1 MITIPRVVFYDI
13 SKERPKRLFYSK
25 YGMRPANIT
34 FLYSF
39 AHLINHMDDES
50 TNSNGKGNNNSNP
63 QEKYG
68 TDGDISKDYDTILK
82 ESAVLTTVSGFL
94 FAFLLNIS
102 INRPSDFSF
111 EDGIILMIALF
122 TITFATSF
130 LSMPV
135 FYHHLQYPYRNIDK
149 FKFRSHRFIVFG
161 TAPLFITLYLG
172 LLLGLKFGL
181 HLAFDS
187 PVIEYWAYILSLV
200 PFASVYIFYRFR
212 K

>member
-1 MITIPRVVFYDI
+1 
-13 SKERPKRLFYSK
+13 
-25 YGMRPANIT
+25 
-34 FLYSF
+34 
-39 AHLINHMDDES
+39 MDDDS
-50 TNSNGKGNNNSNP
+50 ANNNRKEEASDTP
-63 QEKYG
+63 DRYG
-68 TDGDISKDYDTILK
+68 TSGDISKDYDTILK

-122 TITFATSF
+122 TITFATSL

-135 FYHHLQYPYRNIDK
+135 FYHHLQYPYRNIEK
-149 FKFRSHRFIVFG
+149 FKLRSHRFIVFG

-181 HLAFDS
+181 HLAFES
-187 PVIEYWAYILSLV
+187 PVVEYWAYIFSV
-200 PFASVYIFYRFR
+200 IPFVSIYVFYRLR

>member
-1 MITIPRVVFYDI
+1 
-13 SKERPKRLFYSK
+13 
-25 YGMRPANIT
+25 
-34 FLYSF
+34 
-39 AHLINHMDDES
+39 MDDES
-50 TNSNGKGNNNSNP
+50 SNNRNKGRNNSDP
-63 QEKYG
+63 PDKYG
-68 TDGDISKDYDTILK
+68 SNDDISKDYDTILK

-102 INRPSDFSF
+102 INRPSDFTF

-122 TITFATSF
+122 TITFATSL

-135 FYHHLQYPYRNIDK
+135 FYHHLQYPYRNIEK
-149 FKFRSHRFIVFG
+149 FKLRSHRFMVFG

-187 PVIEYWAYILSLV
+187 PAIEYWAYILSLV
-200 PFASVYIFYRFR
+200 PFATVYIFYRLR

>member
-1 MITIPRVVFYDI
+1 MG
-13 SKERPKRLFYSK
+13 E
-25 YGMRPANIT
+25 
-34 FLYSF
+34 
-39 AHLINHMDDES
+39 ES
-50 TNSNGKGNNNSNP
+50 SDSYNKGKNNSDSP
-63 QEKYG
+63 DKYES
-68 TDGDISKDYDTILK
+68 DGDISKDYDTILK

-122 TITFATSF
+122 TVTFATSF

-135 FYHHLQYPYRNIDK
+135 FYHHLQYPYRNIEK
-149 FKFRSHRFIVFG
+149 FKLRSHRFIVFG

-172 LLLGLKFGL
+172 LLLGLKFGF

-187 PVIEYWAYILSLV
+187 PAIEYWAYVLSVV
-200 PFASVYIFYRFR
+200 PFATVYIFYRLR

>member
-1 MITIPRVVFYDI
+1 MEDKSASGIG
-13 SKERPKRLFYSK
+13 KEK
-25 YGMRPANIT
+25 
-34 FLYSF
+34 
-39 AHLINHMDDES
+39 
-50 TNSNGKGNNNSNP
+50 NNSDSP
-63 QEKYG
+63 EKYG
-68 TDGDISKDYDTILK
+68 VDGDISKDYDTILK

-135 FYHHLQYPYRNIDK
+135 FYHHLQYPYRNIEK
-149 FKFRSHRFIVFG
+149 FKLRSHRFIIFG

-187 PVIEYWAYILSLV
+187 PLIEYWAYILSLV
-200 PFASVYIFYRFR
+200 PFATMYIFYRLR

>member
-1 MITIPRVVFYDI
+1 MDDDDSTNHNRG
-13 SKERPKRLFYSK
+13 KETSDTPNK
-25 YGMRPANIT
+25 YGA
-34 FLYSF
+34 
-39 AHLINHMDDES
+39 
-50 TNSNGKGNNNSNP
+50 G
-63 QEKYG
+63 
-68 TDGDISKDYDTILK
+68 GDISKDYDTILK

-122 TITFATSF
+122 TITFATSL

-135 FYHHLQYPYRNIDK
+135 FYHHLQYPYRNIEK
-149 FKFRSHRFIVFG
+149 FKLRSHRFIVFG

-181 HLAFDS
+181 HLAFES
-187 PVIEYWAYILSLV
+187 PVVEYWAYMFSVI
-200 PFASVYIFYRFR
+200 PFVSIYIFYRLR

>member
-1 MITIPRVVFYDI
+1 MGDEIKDDH
-13 SKERPKRLFYSK
+13 SKEK
-25 YGMRPANIT
+25 
-34 FLYSF
+34 
-39 AHLINHMDDES
+39 
-50 TNSNGKGNNNSNP
+50 NNSRLPEN
-63 QEKYG
+63 YASN
-68 TDGDISKDYDTILK
+68 GDISKDYDTILK

-135 FYHHLQYPYRNIDK
+135 FYHHLQYPYKNIEK
-149 FKFRSHRFIVFG
+149 FKLRSHRFIVFG

-181 HLAFDS
+181 QLAFDS
-187 PVIEYWAYILSLV
+187 PAVELWAYFLSMV
-200 PFASVYIFYRFR
+200 PFVTVYVFYRLR

>member
-1 MITIPRVVFYDI
+1 MNDDSTI
-13 SKERPKRLFYSK
+13 K
-25 YGMRPANIT
+25 
-34 FLYSF
+34 
-39 AHLINHMDDES
+39 
-50 TNSNGKGNNNSNP
+50 NNSNREGNTNSDTP
-63 QEKYG
+63 EKYG
-68 TDGDISKDYDTILK
+68 TNGDISKDYDTILK

-122 TITFATSF
+122 TITFATSL

-135 FYHHLQYPYRNIDK
+135 FYHHLQYPYRNIEK
-149 FKFRSHRFIVFG
+149 FKLRSHRFIVFG

-187 PVIEYWAYILSLV
+187 PEVEYWAYMFSVI
-200 PFASVYIFYRFR
+200 PFVSVYMFYRLR

>member
-1 MITIPRVVFYDI
+1 
-13 SKERPKRLFYSK
+13 
-25 YGMRPANIT
+25 MRCT
-34 FLYSF
+34 FLIIMKIVNRGGY
-39 AHLINHMDDES
+39 ADIQINVHILFCSPNQHMDDKSASGGSKE
-50 TNSNGKGNNNSNP
+50 KNNSDSP
-63 QEKYG
+63 EKYG
-68 TDGDISKDYDTILK
+68 VDGDISKDYDTILK

-135 FYHHLQYPYRNIDK
+135 FYHHLQYPYRNIEK
-149 FKFRSHRFIVFG
+149 FKLRSHRFIVFG

-187 PVIEYWAYILSLV
+187 PLIEYWAYILSLV
-200 PFASVYIFYRFR
+200 PFATIYIFYRLR

>member
-1 MITIPRVVFYDI
+1 MEDKGTNDGGEEKSNSDPQ
-13 SKERPKRLFYSK
+13 KK
-25 YGMRPANIT
+25 YGV
-34 FLYSF
+34 
-39 AHLINHMDDES
+39 
-50 TNSNGKGNNNSNP
+50 
-63 QEKYG
+63 
-68 TDGDISKDYDTILK
+68 DGDISKDYDTILK

-122 TITFATSF
+122 TITFATSL

-135 FYHHLQYPYRNIDK
+135 SHHHLQYPYRNIEK
-149 FKFRSHRFIVFG
+149 FKLRSHRFIVFG

-187 PVIEYWAYILSLV
+187 PLIEYWAYFLSLV
-200 PFASVYIFYRFR
+200 PFATIYIFYRLR

>member
-1 MITIPRVVFYDI
+1 
-13 SKERPKRLFYSK
+13 
-25 YGMRPANIT
+25 MRCT
-34 FLYSF
+34 FLIIMKIVNKEGGY
-39 AHLINHMDDES
+39 ADIQINIDILFCSPNQHMDDKSASGGGKEK
-50 TNSNGKGNNNSNP
+50 TNSDS

-68 TDGDISKDYDTILK
+68 VDGDISKDYDTILK

-135 FYHHLQYPYRNIDK
+135 FYHHLQYPYRNIEK
-149 FKFRSHRFIVFG
+149 FKLRSHRFIVFG

-187 PVIEYWAYILSLV
+187 PLIEYWAYILSVV
-200 PFASVYIFYRFR
+200 PFATMYIFYRLR

>member
-1 MITIPRVVFYDI
+1 MD
-13 SKERPKRLFYSK
+13 KE
-25 YGMRPANIT
+25 GA
-34 FLYSF
+34 
-39 AHLINHMDDES
+39 
-50 TNSNGKGNNNSNP
+50 NNNSKGRNNSDP
-63 QEKYG
+63 PEKYESN
-68 TDGDISKDYDTILK
+68 GDISKDYDTILK

-102 INRPSDFSF
+102 INRPSDFSL
-111 EDGIILMIALF
+111 EDGIILMVALF

-135 FYHHLQYPYRNIDK
+135 FYHHLQYPYRNIEK
-149 FKFRSHRFIVFG
+149 FKHRSHRFIVFG

-172 LLLGLKFGL
+172 LLLGLRYGL

-187 PVIEYWAYILSLV
+187 PAIENWAFVLSLV
-200 PFASVYIFYRFR
+200 PFVTIYVFYRLR

>member
-1 MITIPRVVFYDI
+1 M
-13 SKERPKRLFYSK
+13 SE
-25 YGMRPANIT
+25 
-34 FLYSF
+34 
-39 AHLINHMDDES
+39 ES
-50 TNSNGKGNNNSNP
+50 SDSYNKGKNNSDSP
-63 QEKYG
+63 DKYES
-68 TDGDISKDYDTILK
+68 DGDISKDYDTILK

-122 TITFATSF
+122 TVTFATSF

-135 FYHHLQYPYRNIDK
+135 FYHHLQYPYRNIEK
-149 FKFRSHRFIVFG
+149 FKLRSHRFIVFG

-172 LLLGLKFGL
+172 LLLGLKFGF

-187 PVIEYWAYILSLV
+187 PAIEYCAYVLSVV
-200 PFASVYIFYRFR
+200 PFATVYIFYRLR

>member
-1 MITIPRVVFYDI
+1 MEDKSTNDGGEEKNN
-13 SKERPKRLFYSK
+13 SDLQKK
-25 YGMRPANIT
+25 YGV
-34 FLYSF
+34 
-39 AHLINHMDDES
+39 
-50 TNSNGKGNNNSNP
+50 
-63 QEKYG
+63 
-68 TDGDISKDYDTILK
+68 DGDISKDYDTILK

-122 TITFATSF
+122 TITFATSL

-135 FYHHLQYPYRNIDK
+135 FYHHLQYPYQNIEK
-149 FKFRSHRFIVFG
+149 FKLRSHRFIVFG

-172 LLLGLKFGL
+172 LLMGLKFGL

-187 PVIEYWAYILSLV
+187 PLIEYWAYFLSLV
-200 PFASVYIFYRFR
+200 PFATIYIFYRLR

>member
-1 MITIPRVVFYDI
+1 MLCLLRYNLLI
-13 SKERPKRLFYSK
+13 L
-25 YGMRPANIT
+25 
-34 FLYSF
+34 F
-39 AHLINHMDDES
+39 AHLINHVGDQS
-50 TNSNGKGNNNSNP
+50 TSSNNEGKNNSDP
-63 QEKYG
+63 LEKYG
-68 TDGDISKDYDTILK
+68 ANGDISKDYDTILK
-82 ESAVLTTVSGFL
+82 ESAVLTTVSGIL

-111 EDGIILMIALF
+111 EDGIMLMIALF
-122 TITFATSF
+122 TITFAISF

-135 FYHHLQYPYRNIDK
+135 LYHHLQYPYRNIEK
-149 FKFRSHRFIVFG
+149 FKLRSHRFIVFG
-161 TAPLFITLYLG
+161 IVPLFITLYLG

-187 PVIEYWAYILSLV
+187 PAIEYWAYILSLV

>member
-1 MITIPRVVFYDI
+1 M
-13 SKERPKRLFYSK
+13 
-25 YGMRPANIT
+25 N
-34 FLYSF
+34 
-39 AHLINHMDDES
+39 DDSTTKNNNNREGN
-50 TNSNGKGNNNSNP
+50 TNSDIP
-63 QEKYG
+63 EKYG
-68 TDGDISKDYDTILK
+68 TNGDISKDYDTILK

-111 EDGIILMIALF
+111 EDGIILMIALI
-122 TITFATSF
+122 TITFATSL

-135 FYHHLQYPYRNIDK
+135 FYHHLQYPYRNIEK
-149 FKFRSHRFIVFG
+149 FKLRSHRFIVFG

-187 PVIEYWAYILSLV
+187 PEVEYWAYMFSVI
-200 PFASVYIFYRFR
+200 PFASVYIFYRLR

>member
-1 MITIPRVVFYDI
+1 MDDDDSTNHNRGKKTSDTPN
-13 SKERPKRLFYSK
+13 K
-25 YGMRPANIT
+25 YGA
-34 FLYSF
+34 
-39 AHLINHMDDES
+39 
-50 TNSNGKGNNNSNP
+50 G
-63 QEKYG
+63 
-68 TDGDISKDYDTILK
+68 GDISKDYDTILK

-122 TITFATSF
+122 TITFATSL

-135 FYHHLQYPYRNIDK
+135 FYHHLQYPYRNIEK
-149 FKFRSHRFIVFG
+149 FKLRSHRFIVFG

-181 HLAFDS
+181 HLAFES
-187 PVIEYWAYILSLV
+187 PVVEYWAYIFSV
-200 PFASVYIFYRFR
+200 IPFVSIYIFYRLR

>member
-1 MITIPRVVFYDI
+1 MKDDSIKGRGLSGDIPEND
-13 SKERPKRLFYSK
+13 
-25 YGMRPANIT
+25 GM
-34 FLYSF
+34 
-39 AHLINHMDDES
+39 
-50 TNSNGKGNNNSNP
+50 
-63 QEKYG
+63 
-68 TDGDISKDYDTILK
+68 DGDIAKDYDTILK

-122 TITFATSF
+122 TITFSTSF

-135 FYHHLQYPYRNIDK
+135 FYHHLQFPYRNMER
-149 FKFRSHRFIVFG
+149 FKRRSHRFMVFG
-161 TAPLFITLYLG
+161 TVPLFITLYLG

-181 HLAFDS
+181 HLAFES
-187 PVIEYWAYILSLV
+187 AAIEYWAYVFSVI
-200 PFASVYIFYRFR
+200 PFVSIYMFYRLR

>member
-1 MITIPRVVFYDI
+1 M
-13 SKERPKRLFYSK
+13 
-25 YGMRPANIT
+25 N
-34 FLYSF
+34 
-39 AHLINHMDDES
+39 DDSTTKNNNNREGN
-50 TNSNGKGNNNSNP
+50 TNSDTP
-63 QEKYG
+63 EKYG
-68 TDGDISKDYDTILK
+68 TNGDISKDYDTILK

-122 TITFATSF
+122 TITFATSL

-135 FYHHLQYPYRNIDK
+135 FYHHLQYPYRNIEK
-149 FKFRSHRFIVFG
+149 FKLRSHRFIVFG

-187 PVIEYWAYILSLV
+187 PLVEYWAYMFSVI
-200 PFASVYIFYRFR
+200 PFVSVYIFYRLR

>member
-1 MITIPRVVFYDI
+1 MEDHGTN
-13 SKERPKRLFYSK
+13 S
-25 YGMRPANIT
+25 
-34 FLYSF
+34 
-39 AHLINHMDDES
+39 
-50 TNSNGKGNNNSNP
+50 NSNGKKNNSDP
-63 QEKYG
+63 RDKYG
-68 TDGDISKDYDTILK
+68 TNGDISKDYDTILK

-94 FAFLLNIS
+94 FAFLLSIS

-135 FYHHLQYPYRNIDK
+135 LYHHLQYPYRNIEK
-149 FKFRSHRFIVFG
+149 FKLRSHRFIVFG

-187 PVIEYWAYILSLV
+187 PEVEYWAYIFSLV
-200 PFASVYIFYRFR
+200 PFASVYIFYRLR